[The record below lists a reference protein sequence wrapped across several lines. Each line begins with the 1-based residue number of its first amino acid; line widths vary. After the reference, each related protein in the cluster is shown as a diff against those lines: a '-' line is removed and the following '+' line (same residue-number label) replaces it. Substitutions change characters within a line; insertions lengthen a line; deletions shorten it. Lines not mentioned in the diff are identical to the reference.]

1 MQVACQSKKQ
11 NDTVFINMDSEQ
23 QFVNLIIAESA
34 AASLE
39 IENAR
44 LRTENERLKKKIF
57 DFIKL
62 NPSKDYLD
70 ILKK

>member
-1 MQVACQSKKQ
+1 
-11 NDTVFINMDSEQ
+11 MDSEQ

-34 AASLE
+34 MASLE

>member
-1 MQVACQSKKQ
+1 
-11 NDTVFINMDSEQ
+11 MDSEQ
-23 QFVNLIIAESA
+23 QFVNLIIAVSA

-44 LRTENERLKKKIF
+44 LRTENERLNKKIF